1 MKFFPYSLRKYQDE
15 IVKFVEESIEKREHI
30 ILEAPTGIGKTIA
43 VLAPALEYALDNN
56 LRIFYLTRTNSQQEQ
71 VIKEAKVL
79 RKKYTFGSVSL
90 QGRNNYCLM
99 MLKEKIFDV
108 TPEEFAL
115 LCEKKKKDVENGR
128 YDSCIYYNNYLDKG
142 NDLIDFGKNNVF
154 TAQEFI
160 DRALED
166 DICAYEAIKN
176 LTEKA
181 NLIVMPYMYFFDPFI
196 RSRLLD
202 WSNTNFDEII
212 LVVDEAHNLPD
223 FARSLRSLSLSIR
236 SINATDR
243 EVREFGEI
251 NYKNIKLS
259 YFLEALRDVISYF
272 ENETLKDKE
281 DSPISHSLFLDLL
294 SEKLS
299 STRDDV
305 IVFLNNLVSFGEY
318 IRTKKLNDGLLPR
331 SYVWNISNF
340 LLDFFENDSKDTVRL
355 ITKHDV
361 LKLELFSIDPK
372 PITSVVEKVH
382 SSIHMSGTLRP
393 LDEYESLV
401 FENVKPR
408 KTSFPSPFSPENL
421 KIYYMDGITTK
432 YDIMEKNGEESKK
445 IASTLEKIL
454 STGHNTLVLFPSY
467 RIMDRILNEDII
479 VNGEIFIE
487 RQNITQGEFTR
498 YMHLFKR
505 HGGIFFSVFGSRISE
520 GIDFPENI
528 LEMVVIVGI
537 PYPKPTARQQLMEM
551 YYKNELGKEKVYKFL
566 VHGPA
571 GRKIVQ
577 AFGRMIRSSKDR
589 GMGIIMDERAHRFK
603 DFINMEKSKNIEEE
617 IRDFFMT
624 KEMHNKN

>member
-1 MKFFPYSLRKYQDE
+1 MKFFPYGFRKYQDE
-15 IVKFVEESIEKREHI
+15 IVKFVEEAITKKDHV

-43 VLAPALEYALDNN
+43 VLAPSLEYAVENN
-56 LRIFYLTRTNSQQEQ
+56 LKVFYLTRTNSQQEQ
-71 VIKEAKVL
+71 VIKEAKLL
-79 RKKYTFGSVSL
+79 RKNYEFGSVSL
-90 QGRNNYCLM
+90 QGRNNYCLLM
-99 MLKEKIFDV
+99 MKEKIIDA

-115 LCEKKKKDVENGR
+115 LCEKKKKDVENGK
-128 YDSCIYYNNYLDKG
+128 YDSCIFYNNYLEKG
-142 NDLIDFGKNNVF
+142 EELLNFGKRNVF

-166 DICAYEAIKN
+166 EICAYEAIKN
-176 LTEKA
+176 LTKDA
-181 NLIVMPYMYFFDPFI
+181 SLIVMPYMYFFDPFI

-202 WSNTNFDEII
+202 WSNTNLDEII
-212 LVVDEAHNLPD
+212 LIVDEAHNLPD

-259 YFLEALRDVISYF
+259 YFLETLREVISYF
-272 ENETLKDKE
+272 ENETLKDRE
-281 DSPISHSLFLDLL
+281 DSPISHSLFLDMLA
-294 SEKLS
+294 EKLNS
-299 STRDDV
+299 SRDDV
-305 IVFLNNLVSFGEY
+305 IVFLNNLVAFGEY
-318 IRTKKLNDGLLPR
+318 IRNKKLNQGALPR
-331 SYVWNISNF
+331 SYVWNLSNF
-340 LLDFFENDSKDTVRL
+340 LLEFFENDSKDTVRL
-355 ITKHDV
+355 ITKEDV
-361 LKLELFSIDPK
+361 LRLELFSIDPK

-401 FENVKPR
+401 FENVRPK
-408 KTSFPSPFSPENL
+408 KASYPSPFPPENL
-421 KIYYMDGITTK
+421 KVYYIDNVTTK
-432 YDIMEKNGEESKK
+432 YEIIERNGEESKK
-445 IASTLEKIL
+445 IAGILEKIL
-454 STGHNTLVLFPSY
+454 SKGHNSLVLFPSY
-467 RIMDRILNEDII
+467 RIMEKILNEDII

-487 RQNITQGEFTR
+487 RQNITQSEFTR

-505 HGGIFFSVFGSRISE
+505 HGGTFFSVFGSRISE

-537 PYPKPTARQQLMEM
+537 PYPKPTARQELMEM
-551 YYKNELGKEKVYKFL
+551 YYRNELGKEKVYRFL

-589 GMGIIMDERAHRFK
+589 GIGIILDERAHRFR

-617 IRDFFMT
+617 IDNFFKV
-624 KEMHNKN
+624 KEINNKN

>member
-1 MKFFPYSLRKYQDE
+1 MKFFPYSFRKYQDE
-15 IVKFVEESIEKREHI
+15 IVKLVEESIEKKEHI
-30 ILEAPTGIGKTIA
+30 IFEAPTGIGKTIA
-43 VLAPALEYALDNN
+43 VIAPALEYALNNN
-56 LRIFYLTRTNSQQEQ
+56 LKIFYLTRTNSQQEQ
-71 VIKEAKVL
+71 VIKEAKML
-79 RKKYTFGSVSL
+79 RRHYTFGSVSL

-99 MLKEKIFDV
+99 MMKEKIIDA

-115 LCEKKKKDVENGR
+115 LCEKKKKDVENGK
-128 YDSCIYYNNYLDKG
+128 YDSCIYYSNYLDKG
-142 NDLIDFGKNNVF
+142 NALIDFGRNNVF

-166 DICAYEAIKN
+166 EICAYEAIKN

-181 NLIVMPYMYFFDPFI
+181 KLIVMPYMYFFDPFI

-202 WSNTNFDEII
+202 WSNTDFDEII

-281 DSPISHSLFLDLL
+281 DSPISHSLFLDML

-299 STRDDV
+299 SASEDV
-305 IVFLNNLVSFGEY
+305 IAFLNDLVSFGEY
-318 IRTKKLNDGLLPR
+318 IRNKKLNNGLLPR
-331 SYVWNISNF
+331 SYVWNLSNF
-340 LLDFFENDSKDTVRL
+340 LLEFFENDDRDTVRL
-355 ITKHDV
+355 ITKVDV
-361 LKLELFSIDPK
+361 LRLELFSIDPK
-372 PITSVVEKVH
+372 PITSIIEKVH

-393 LDEYESLV
+393 LDEYENLV
-401 FENVKPR
+401 FENIKP
-408 KTSFPSPFSPENL
+408 KKASYPSPFPPENL
-421 KIYYMDGITTK
+421 KIYYIDGVTTK
-432 YDIMEKNGEESKK
+432 YDVIEKNGEESKK
-445 IASTLEKIL
+445 IASILEKIL
-454 STGHNTLVLFPSY
+454 STKHNALVLFPSY
-467 RIMDRILNEDII
+467 RIMEKILNEDII

-487 RQNITQGEFTR
+487 RQNITQTEFTR

-505 HGGIFFSVFGSRISE
+505 HGGTFFSVFGSRISE

-551 YYKNELGKEKVYKFL
+551 YYKNELGKERVYQFL

-589 GMGIIMDERAHRFK
+589 GIGIILDERAHRFR
-603 DFINMEKSKNIEEE
+603 DFINMEKSKDIEEE
-617 IRDFFMT
+617 IRNFFMS
-624 KEMHNKN
+624 KEIHN